1 MARSSATTD
10 NAVDTHLLYQ
20 DAAGVLQTV
29 WQDDEA
35 DWKGP
40 KTYPAFDGA
49 DAGTDIACVTQGG
62 GLGSSVQKE
71 QDMNR
76 CFFQER
82 DTGRL
87 KEVWFDGAEWRAVG
101 FVPVDYGDGRCT

>member
-49 DAGTDIACVTQGG
+49 DAGTDIACITAAAWDSSGVGVTAATD
-62 GLGSSVQKE
+62 LA
-71 QDMNR
+71 R
-76 CFFQER
+76 CFFQVRNLVREVHW
-82 DTGRL
+82 TG
-87 KEVWFDGAEWRAVG
+87 EGWESIG
-101 FVPVDYGDGRCT
+101 FLPID